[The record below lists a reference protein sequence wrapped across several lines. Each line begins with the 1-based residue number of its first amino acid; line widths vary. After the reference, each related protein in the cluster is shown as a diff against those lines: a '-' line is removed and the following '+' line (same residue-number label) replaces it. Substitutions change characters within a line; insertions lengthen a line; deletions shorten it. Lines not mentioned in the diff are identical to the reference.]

1 MKTIKIFVASSDE
14 LREERLELSDLFAHL
29 NSVFKCRGVELEI
42 SKWEF
47 LDESM
52 SHLRKQEEY
61 NREIKTCDMCLVL
74 YWTKIGDYTRE
85 ELEVAYNELQA
96 GRKPYKLYIYF
107 KEVGE
112 IGKDVMEFKAGFER
126 HYGHFY
132 CKYENIDTLK
142 LRFVLQL
149 ENYQNSGAI
158 KVEDSMVKADGIAL
172 VSLDNIPFASNNERY
187 RELKQRMAKLREEIN
202 SFETVLKAAPN
213 EVIENMLN
221 DKRSEYHELSEELS
235 KHEQALFGTALRMAQ
250 YTGQRVSERMQRAM
264 ALFEEG
270 KVSEANAVLD
280 EAERDADAILAA
292 YHQAKENA
300 VLSVDELLLKASVML
315 ADTAF
320 PVEERIAHSG
330 VLYNKALTLSR
341 ECDIEMEKFSKVLDE
356 YCDYL
361 YKYAKYEEAMSVAK
375 EKLELDKGLFGEYS
389 ADVAGSYN
397 NIGAVYSSQ
406 GNYPAALEYYNK
418 ALEIRLAIFGE
429 CHPDVAVSYNNIGVV
444 YDSQGNYPAALE
456 HYNKALG
463 IQLAIFG
470 ECHPDVANSYNN
482 IGNVYSSQGNYPAAL
497 EHYNKALE
505 IRLAIFGERHPD
517 VAVSYNN
524 IGAVY
529 SSQGNYPAALEHYN
543 KALEIRLAIFG
554 ERHPDVADCYNN
566 IGGVY
571 NCQGDYSAAL
581 EHYKKALEIQ
591 LAIFGEHHP
600 DVAGSYNS
608 IGLAFYNQGNY
619 PAALEH
625 YNKALE
631 IRLAIFGEGHPD
643 VADCYNNIGVVYNC
657 QGDYS
662 AALEHYNK
670 ALEIQLAIFGERHPA
685 VAGSYNGIGGVF
697 YGQGNYSVALEHY
710 NKALDI
716 KLEIFGERHPDVATG
731 YNNIGLVY
739 DSQGNYPAAL
749 ENYNKAL
756 CVFIELFGKHNPYTA
771 SICASISRLYFSQ
784 GKYFAALKYYWKG
797 L

>member
-29 NSVFKCRGVELEI
+29 NRVYKCRGVELEI
-42 SKWEF
+42 SKWEY

-52 SHLRKQEEY
+52 GPLRKQEEY

-187 RELKQRMAKLREEIN
+187 RELKQRIAKLREEIN
-202 SFETVLKAAPN
+202 SFETVLKATPN
-213 EVIENMLN
+213 DVIENMLN

-264 ALFEEG
+264 SLFEEG

-315 ADTAF
+315 ADTTF
-320 PVEERIAHSG
+320 PVDERISHAGDLHK
-330 VLYNKALTLSR
+330 KALTLSR
-341 ECDIEMEKFSKVLDE
+341 ECGIEKEKLSKVLGE
-356 YCDYL
+356 YYNYL
-361 YKYAKYEEAMSVAK
+361 FEYAKYEEAMSVAK

-389 ADVAGSYN
+389 ADVATSYN

-429 CHPDVAVSYNNIGVV
+429 RHPDVATSYNNIAGVF
-444 YDSQGNYPAALE
+444 YSQGNYSAALE
-456 HYNKALG
+456 H
-463 IQLAIFG
+463 
-470 ECHPDVANSYNN
+470 C
-482 IGNVYSSQGNYPAAL
+482 
-497 EHYNKALE
+497 NKALE

-517 VAVSYNN
+517 VANSYNN
-524 IGAVY
+524 IAGVFY
-529 SSQGNYPAALEHYN
+529 SQGNYSAALEHCN

-554 ERHPDVADCYNN
+554 ERHPDVANSYNN
-566 IGGVY
+566 IAGVFY
-571 NCQGDYSAAL
+571 SQGNYSAAL
-581 EHYKKALEIQ
+581 EHYNKALEIQ
-591 LAIFGEHHP
+591 LAVFGERHPDVANSYNGIGGVFYSQGNYPAALEHYNKALEIKLAIFGERHP

-625 YNKALE
+625 YNKALDIQLE
-631 IRLAIFGEGHPD
+631 IFGEGHPQVGD
-643 VADCYNNIGVVYNC
+643 VCLNIALAYLEMEDEENAVEYMKIG
-657 QGDYS
+657 
-662 AALEHYNK
+662 AAAGNERCIECL
-670 ALEIQLAIFGERHPA
+670 GE
-685 VAGSYNGIGGVF
+685 NGIEWHVD
-697 YGQGNYSVALEHY
+697 E
-710 NKALDI
+710 
-716 KLEIFGERHPDVATG
+716 
-731 YNNIGLVY
+731 
-739 DSQGNYPAAL
+739 
-749 ENYNKAL
+749 
-756 CVFIELFGKHNPYTA
+756 
-771 SICASISRLYFSQ
+771 
-784 GKYFAALKYYWKG
+784 
-797 L
+797 